1 MKTKA
6 AVLSAVALLA
16 ILAAVA
22 LVVRAYQQDAVYLTD
37 SGGQRLAVFYGY
49 SEKSG
54 NYGLCVDARLGLKL
68 YAPDLNYR
76 CE

>member
-6 AVLSAVALLA
+6 AVLSAGAALA

-49 SEKSG
+49 NETSA
-54 NYGLCVDARLGLKL
+54 NHWLCENARLGLK
-68 YAPDLNYR
+68 ATWPDLNYR

>member
-6 AVLSAVALLA
+6 AVLSAGAALA
-16 ILAAVA
+16 ILAAGA

-37 SGGQRLAVFYGY
+37 SGGQRLAMFNGY
-49 SEKSG
+49 NEASA
-54 NYGLCVDARLGLKL
+54 NHWLCENARLGLKL
-68 YAPDLNYR
+68 YAPELNYR